1 MDRNLEK
8 LHHLLHRGCKNVW
21 AGVNLAVHSGSE
33 HG

>member
-8 LHHLLHRGCKNVW
+8 LNHLLYRGCRNVW
-21 AGVNLAVHSGSE
+21 VGVNIAAHSGSE